1 MRWLKSMFSRRRRY
15 DELSETIREHLDE
28 KIADLMDRGMTREQA
43 ERTARREFGNVARI
57 EERSREVWQWST
69 LGSIWADLKY
79 AIRQLFKSPAF
90 ATTSVLILALG
101 IGANTG
107 IFTLTHTLL
116 LKSLP
121 IPDPDNLVRI
131 GVDDPSN
138 PVVNGSPLNL
148 FLMQSLQRHV
158 KSFSGIFGWFSSD
171 VVLTQ
176 NGTSRIYAGA
186 LLSGNAFQILEI
198 TPAAGRLLLPAD
210 DQTGGGPD
218 GWAVVISHQFW
229 MQHYHGDPSI
239 VGKQIT
245 LSRHD
250 ATIVGIAPAGFN
262 GVIVGTS
269 PDFYMPLA
277 FEPLVHGKQSLLQSS
292 GSIWLTIW
300 ARLKPGVSRTAAAA
314 EMGPLFQVV
323 MNETAPSMRR
333 ILMEHKSKF
342 VVLPGRTGW
351 SYWRNEYSE
360 PLFLLQALVGVVLL
374 VCCMNLAG
382 LFLTR
387 IARREREFAIRSSL
401 GASRVRLM
409 RQLLVE
415 ALAISLA
422 GATLAIAFAWMTDR
436 YLLRFIADREAE
448 KSLAIQPDLA
458 TLAVTA
464 GCAILCA
471 LLFGFIPAWLAG
483 HASIEPA
490 LRRSSHNVLAGKG
503 TLVRRV
509 FLPVQIALSLAL
521 VVVATML
528 GTSVMHLR
536 TSDPGFH
543 VENVVLATVDFE
555 GVPQKEIALVHLYQ
569 EMVRSIDQMPGVI
582 NASVAE
588 NTPLNGWSHTEA
600 FSKDV
605 SFSSAGDVS
614 EKYEVNDVGTGYF
627 ASLGTQL
634 LAGRDFTDQD
644 TDTCILNR
652 EAARLLFPHTTAI
665 GQSLYE
671 HVSKSASGGNAKE
684 CRVIGTV
691 QDAKYTSLRGAAPPT
706 VFLPFGVDTRRLAG
720 MAFIVHAHTLTEGE
734 SAYRKALHEFSPS
747 SPEAE
752 PIAFAVQFEDAIS
765 SVRLLSTLSGFFA
778 GLVLLLSGIGVYG
791 LMASYVNQRTTEIG
805 VRMAF
810 GATRMAVFNLI
821 MKQAFIL
828 LAIGIVAGS
837 CLAVIATHSIKAF
850 LYEVSPTSL
859 SFFAAA
865 VVIMALCGFMAA
877 LLPARR
883 AISTDPMQALRTE

>member
-1 MRWLKSMFSRRRRY
+1 MDWLKQLLTRRRRY
-15 DELSETIREHLDE
+15 DELSESIREHLDE
-28 KIADLMDRGMTREQA
+28 KIADLMDRGMTQEQA
-43 ERTARREFGNVARI
+43 EQAARREFGNVARI
-57 EERSREVWQWST
+57 EERSREVWEWPA
-69 LGSIWADLKY
+69 LRSIWADLKY
-79 AIRQLFKSPAF
+79 AIRQLLKSPAF

-131 GVDDPSN
+131 AIDDPSA
-138 PVVNGSPLNL
+138 PTVNGMPLNL
-148 FLMQSLQRHV
+148 FLMQSLQRHA

-176 NGTSRIYAGA
+176 DGTSRIYPGA
-186 LLSGNAFQILEI
+186 LLSGNAFQVLEVR
-198 TPAAGRLLLPAD
+198 PAAGRLLILAD

-218 GWAVVISHQFW
+218 GWAVVISHRFW

-239 VGKQIT
+239 VGKQIV

-250 ATIVGIAPAGFN
+250 ATIVGIAPTGFN

-277 FEPLVHGKQSLLQSS
+277 FEPLVHGKESLLRST
-292 GSIWLTIW
+292 GSVWLTAW
-300 ARLKPGVSRTAAAA
+300 ARLKPDVSQTSASA
-314 EMGPLFQVV
+314 EMGPLFHVV
-323 MNETAPSMRR
+323 MNETAPAMRN
-333 ILMEHKSKF
+333 ILMEHKSRF

-351 SYWRNEYSE
+351 SYWRNQYSK
-360 PLFLLQALVGVVLL
+360 PLLLLQALVGVVLL
-374 VCCMNLAG
+374 VCCINLAG

-387 IARREREFAIRSSL
+387 IARREHEFAIRSSL
-401 GASRVRLM
+401 GATRIRLM

-415 ALAISLA
+415 ALTISLA
-422 GATLAIAFAWMTDR
+422 GAALAIAFSWMTDR
-436 YLLRFIADREAE
+436 YLLQFMTNKGTERALSVR
-448 KSLAIQPDLA
+448 PDLT

-490 LRRSSHNVLAGKG
+490 LRRSSHNVLTGKG
-503 TLVRRV
+503 TLVRRI
-509 FLPVQIALSLAL
+509 FLPMQIALSLAL

-536 TSDPGFH
+536 NSDPGFH
-543 VENVVLATVDFE
+543 TENVVLATEDFE
-555 GVPQKEIALVHLYQ
+555 GVPQKGIALVHLYQ
-569 EMVRSIDQMPGVI
+569 EMVRNIDQMPGVI
-582 NASVAE
+582 HASVAE
-588 NTPLNGWSHTEA
+588 NTPLNGWSHTQA
-600 FSKDV
+600 FSKDA
-605 SFSSAGDVS
+605 SFSSAGYLS

-644 TDTCILNR
+644 TETCILNR

-671 HVSKSASGGNAKE
+671 NVGNTVSGVDAKE

-691 QDAKYTSLRGAAPPT
+691 QDAKYVSLRKAAPPT
-706 VFLPFGVDTRRLAG
+706 VFLPFGVDTRRLQG
-720 MAFIVHAHTLTEGE
+720 MTFIIHAHTLAEGE

-747 SPEAE
+747 SPETE
-752 PIAFAVQFEDAIS
+752 PIAFAVQFNDAIS
-765 SVRLLSTLSGFFA
+765 SVRLLSTLSELFGV
-778 GLVLLLSGIGVYG
+778 LVLLLSGIGVYG
-791 LMASYVNQRTTEIG
+791 LTASYVNQRTSEIG

-810 GATRMAVFNLI
+810 GATRLAIFNLI
-821 MKQAFIL
+821 MKQVSIL
-828 LAIGIVAGS
+828 LVIGMVAGTCLAIVA
-837 CLAVIATHSIKAF
+837 AHSIKAF
-850 LYEVSPTSL
+850 LYEVNPTSL
-859 SFFAAA
+859 AFFAGA
-865 VVIMALCGFMAA
+865 VVILALCGFMAA
-877 LLPARR
+877 LLPTHK
-883 AISTDPMQALRTE
+883 AISIDPMQALRTE